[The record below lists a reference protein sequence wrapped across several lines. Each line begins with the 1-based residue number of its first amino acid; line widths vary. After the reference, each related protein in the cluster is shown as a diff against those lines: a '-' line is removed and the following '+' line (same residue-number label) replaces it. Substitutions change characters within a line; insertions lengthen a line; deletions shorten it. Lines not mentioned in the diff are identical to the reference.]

1 MKSFTGGIFLKIETI
16 ALHNFRCFGPE
27 WVKIRLQEQ
36 LTAFVGGNGSG
47 KTALFLALSRLFGVT
62 KAERT
67 VSKKDFY
74 IANNNKEK
82 LENEDVLEIECILGF
97 PELDQEKD
105 ADANAVPDFFN
116 HMAASGP
123 DEPLKARIRLR
134 AKWIEDGTLDGTVEE
149 DIRWITT
156 LDNNF
161 VWEECPKVSAVERAR
176 IQVIYVPALRNA
188 TDRVSELLKGRLW
201 RAARWSAELSECA
214 ESGAELIQNQFDK
227 ENPANLIIK
236 HLTRRWQQVYE
247 GDTDTIPNLRLVES
261 KVEELVRRAEFVFHP
276 DEAGRNRNLT
286 DLSDGQRSL
295 FHIALTAATLETE
308 QEALAL
314 AAKDSPFDQE
324 KLKYTHLTI
333 LAIEEPENSL
343 SPFFLSRI
351 VIQAREISK
360 MSTAQVLISS
370 HSASILSRI
379 EAEEV
384 RFFRIDRKTE
394 TRCTSV
400 RQLTLPKNDAEARKY
415 VRLAVRSYPELYF
428 ARFVILAEGDS
439 ERIVLPRLAEAKGV
453 PLDPSFVPIVPLGG
467 RYVSHFWRLLTDL
480 GIPYATLL
488 DLDFGR
494 AHGGAKMIQ
503 TVVAALKQVGQDL
516 TQNPFVVNRIVDLN
530 DLDTLTDNDILENSK
545 YKDWLQVLSFEKVFF
560 STPIDLDFA
569 MLWAF
574 PEAYQHPN
582 PGGRGPR
589 TTSDAIAENKKVV
602 LKTNGKP
609 GMYPDNVWGDAF
621 VWYPYL
627 FLSRSKPET
636 HLAALSRITD
646 KKLADYAPTELSTL
660 IEHVR
665 DVLFSKLDED

>member
-1 MKSFTGGIFLKIETI
+1 MKIETI
-16 ALHNFRCFGPE
+16 ALRNFRCFGPE
-27 WVKIRLQEQ
+27 WVTVRLQEQ
-36 LTAFVGGNGSG
+36 VTAFVGGNGSG
-47 KTALFLALSRLFGVT
+47 KTTLFQALSRLFGGT
-62 KAERT
+62 KTDRT

-74 IANNNKEK
+74 IANNEEK
-82 LENEDVLEIECILGF
+82 FDNEDVLEIECILGF

-105 ADANAVPDFFN
+105 EDANAVPDFFN

-123 DEPLKARIRLR
+123 DEPLKVRIRLR

-149 DIRWITT
+149 DIRWILT
-156 LDNNF
+156 LDDKF
-161 VWEECPKVSAVERAR
+161 VWENCPKVSAVDRAR

-188 TDRVSELLKGRLW
+188 TDRVTELLKGRLW
-201 RAARWSAELSECA
+201 RAARWSADLGDCA
-214 ESGAELIQNQFDK
+214 AIGAELIQKQFDK
-227 ENPANLIIK
+227 EDPANFIIK

-247 GDTDTIPNLRLVES
+247 GDTDTTPNLRLVES

-295 FHIALTAATLETE
+295 FHIALTAATLEIE

-314 AAKDSPFDQE
+314 TADANPFYQD
-324 KLKYTHLTI
+324 KLRCTHLTI

-400 RQLTLPKNDAEARKY
+400 RQLTLPKNDDEARTY

-467 RYVSHFWRLLTDL
+467 RYVTHFWRLLTDL

-488 DLDFGR
+488 DLDLGR

-503 TVVAALKQVGQDL
+503 TVVAALKQVGHDL
-516 TQNPFVVNRIVDLN
+516 TKNPCVVDSKINLD
-530 DLDTLTDNDILENSK
+530 DLDTLTDENIYDNWTDK
-545 YKDWLQVLSFEKVFF
+545 GWLLALLFEKVFF

-569 MLWAF
+569 MLRAF
-574 PEAYQHPN
+574 PDAYQHPN
-582 PGGRGPR
+582 PGGHGPR
-589 TTSDAIAENKKVV
+589 KTPDAIAEKKKVV
-602 LKTNGKP
+602 LKINGN
-609 GMYPDNVWGDAF
+609 PDLYIDNKWDDAF
-621 VWYPYL
+621 AWYPYL
-627 FLSRSKPET
+627 FLNRSKPET

-646 KKLADYAPTELSTL
+646 ENLARNAPPRLSLLIDYVKT
-660 IEHVR
+660 
-665 DVLFSKLDED
+665 VLFSKLDED

>member
-1 MKSFTGGIFLKIETI
+1 MKIETI
-16 ALHNFRCFGPE
+16 ALRNFRCFGSK
-27 WVKIRLQEQ
+27 WVTVRLQEQ
-36 LTAFVGGNGSG
+36 VTAFVGGNGSG
-47 KTALFLALSRLFGVT
+47 KTTLFQALSRLFGVT
-62 KAERT
+62 KTDRT

-74 IANNNKEK
+74 IANNEEK
-82 LENEDVLEIECILGF
+82 FDDKDFLEIECILGF

-105 ADANAVPDFFN
+105 EDANAVPDFFN

-123 DEPLKARIRLR
+123 DEPLKVRIRLR

-149 DIRWITT
+149 DIRWIPT
-156 LDNNF
+156 LDDKF
-161 VWEECPKVSAVERAR
+161 VWEECPKVSAVDRAR

-188 TDRVSELLKGRLW
+188 TDRVTELLKGRLW
-201 RAARWSAELSECA
+201 RAARWSADLGKYA
-214 ESGAELIQNQFDK
+214 AIGAKLIQDQFDK
-227 ENPANLIIK
+227 EDPANFIIK

-247 GDTDTIPNLRLVES
+247 GDTDTTPNLRLVES

-276 DEAGRNRNLT
+276 DETGRNRNLT

-295 FHIALTAATLETE
+295 FHIALTAATLEIE
-308 QEALAL
+308 QEAFAL
-314 AAKDSPFDQE
+314 AANASPFDQE
-324 KLKYTHLTI
+324 KLRCTHLTI

-351 VIQAREISK
+351 VTQAREISQ
-360 MSTAQVLISS
+360 MGTAQVLISS

-400 RQLTLPKNDAEARKY
+400 RQLTLPENDAEASTY

-480 GIPYATLL
+480 DIPYATLL
-488 DLDFGR
+488 DFDLGR
-494 AHGGAKMIQ
+494 AHGGANMIR
-503 TVVAALKQVGQDL
+503 TVVAALKQVGHDL
-516 TQNPFVVNRIVDLN
+516 TQNPFVVNGKINLD
-530 DLDTLTDNDILENSK
+530 DLDTLTDGDSLDNSK
-545 YKDWLQVLSFEKVFF
+545 SKDWLQALMFENVFF
-560 STPIDLDFA
+560 SCPIDLDFA
-569 MLWAF
+569 MLRAF
-574 PEAYQHPN
+574 PKAYQHPN
-582 PGGRGPR
+582 PGGQGPR
-589 TTSDAIAENKKVV
+589 ITPDAIAEKKKVV
-602 LKTNGKP
+602 LKTNGN
-609 GMYPDNVWGDAF
+609 PDLYIENKWDDAF
-621 VWYPYL
+621 AWYPYL

-646 KKLADYAPTELSTL
+646 ENLVRYTPWRLRSLIDHVKK
-660 IEHVR
+660 
-665 DVLFSKLDED
+665 VLFPKLGED

>member
-1 MKSFTGGIFLKIETI
+1 MKIETI
-16 ALHNFRCFGPE
+16 ALRNFRCFGSK
-27 WVKIRLQEQ
+27 WVTVRLQEQ
-36 LTAFVGGNGSG
+36 VTAFVGGNGSG
-47 KTALFLALSRLFGVT
+47 KTALFQALSRLFGVT
-62 KAERT
+62 KTDRT

-74 IANNNKEK
+74 IANNKEK
-82 LENEDVLEIECILGF
+82 FDDKDFLEIECILAF

-105 ADANAVPDFFN
+105 EYANAVPDFFN

-123 DEPLKARIRLR
+123 DEPLKVRIRLR

-149 DIRWITT
+149 DIRWILT
-156 LDNNF
+156 LDDKF
-161 VWEECPKVSAVERAR
+161 VWENCPKVSAVDRAR

-188 TDRVSELLKGRLW
+188 TDRVTELLKGRLW
-201 RAARWSAELSECA
+201 RAARWSAKLGECA
-214 ESGAELIQNQFDK
+214 AIGAKLIQDQFD
-227 ENPANLIIK
+227 EEDPANFIIK

-247 GDTDTIPNLRLVES
+247 GDTDTTPNLRLVES

-295 FHIALTAATLETE
+295 FHIALTAATLEIE

-314 AAKDSPFDQE
+314 AADASPFDQE
-324 KLKYTHLTI
+324 KLRCTHLTI

-351 VIQAREISK
+351 VTQAREISQ
-360 MSTAQVLISS
+360 MGTAQVLISS

-400 RQLTLPKNDAEARKY
+400 RQLTLPENDAEASAY

-480 GIPYATLL
+480 DIPYATLL
-488 DLDFGR
+488 DFDLGR
-494 AHGGAKMIQ
+494 AHGGANMIR
-503 TVVAALKQVGQDL
+503 TVVAALKKVGHDL
-516 TQNPFVVNRIVDLN
+516 TQNPFVINGTINLN
-530 DLDTLTDNDILENSK
+530 DLDTLTDENILNKSK
-545 YKDWLQVLSFEKVFF
+545 YKDWLRALRDENVFF
-560 STPIDLDFA
+560 SWPIDLDFA
-569 MLWAF
+569 MLRAF
-574 PEAYQHPN
+574 PKAYQYPN
-582 PGGRGPR
+582 PGGQGPR
-589 TTSDAIAENKKVV
+589 TTADAIAEKKKVV

-609 GMYPDNVWGDAF
+609 GMYFNKVWDDVFA
-621 VWYPYL
+621 WYPYL

-646 KKLADYAPTELSTL
+646 ENLDCHSPQELRDL
-660 IEHVR
+660 IDHVR
-665 DVLFSKLDED
+665 KFLFPKLGED

>member
-1 MKSFTGGIFLKIETI
+1 MKIETI
-16 ALHNFRCFGPE
+16 ALRNFRCFGSK
-27 WVKIRLQEQ
+27 WVTVRLQEQ
-36 LTAFVGGNGSG
+36 VTAFVGGNGSG
-47 KTALFLALSRLFGVT
+47 KTTLFQALSRLFGVT
-62 KAERT
+62 KTDRT

-74 IANNNKEK
+74 IANNEEK
-82 LENEDVLEIECILGF
+82 FDNEDFLEIECILGF

-105 ADANAVPDFFN
+105 EDANAVPDFFN

-123 DEPLKARIRLR
+123 DEPLKVRIRLR

-149 DIRWITT
+149 DIRWIPT
-156 LDNNF
+156 LDDKF
-161 VWEECPKVSAVERAR
+161 VWEECPKVSAVDRAR

-188 TDRVSELLKGRLW
+188 TDRVTELLKGRLW
-201 RAARWSAELSECA
+201 RAARWSAKLGECA
-214 ESGAELIQNQFDK
+214 AIGAKLIQDQFDK
-227 ENPANLIIK
+227 EDPANFIIK

-247 GDTDTIPNLRLVES
+247 GDTDTTPNLRLVES

-295 FHIALTAATLETE
+295 FHIALTAATLEIE
-308 QEALAL
+308 QEAFAL
-314 AAKDSPFDQE
+314 AANASPFDQE
-324 KLKYTHLTI
+324 KLRCTHLTI

-351 VIQAREISK
+351 VTQAREISQ
-360 MSTAQVLISS
+360 MGTAQVLISS

-400 RQLTLPKNDAEARKY
+400 RQLTLPENDAEASTY

-480 GIPYATLL
+480 DIPYATLL
-488 DLDFGR
+488 DFDLGR
-494 AHGGAKMIQ
+494 AHGGANMIR
-503 TVVAALKQVGQDL
+503 TVVAALKQVGHDL
-516 TQNPFVVNRIVDLN
+516 TQNPFVVNGKINLD
-530 DLDTLTDNDILENSK
+530 DLDTLTDGDSLDNSK
-545 YKDWLQVLSFEKVFF
+545 NKDWLQALMLENVFF
-560 STPIDLDFA
+560 SCPIDLDFA
-569 MLWAF
+569 MLRAF
-574 PEAYQHPN
+574 PKAYQHPN
-582 PGGRGPR
+582 PGGQGPR
-589 TTSDAIAENKKVV
+589 ITPDAIAEKKKVV
-602 LKTNGKP
+602 LKTNGN
-609 GMYPDNVWGDAF
+609 PDLYIENKWDDAF
-621 VWYPYL
+621 AWYPYL

-646 KKLADYAPTELSTL
+646 ENLVRYTPWRLRSLIDHVKK
-660 IEHVR
+660 
-665 DVLFSKLDED
+665 VLFPKLGED

>member
-1 MKSFTGGIFLKIETI
+1 MKIETI
-16 ALHNFRCFGPE
+16 ALRNFRCFGSK
-27 WVKIRLQEQ
+27 WVTVRLQEQ
-36 LTAFVGGNGSG
+36 VTAFVGGNGSG
-47 KTALFLALSRLFGVT
+47 KTTLFQALSRLFGVT
-62 KAERT
+62 KTDRT

-74 IANNNKEK
+74 IANNEEK
-82 LENEDVLEIECILGF
+82 FDNEDFLEIECILGF

-105 ADANAVPDFFN
+105 EDANAVPDFFN

-123 DEPLKARIRLR
+123 DEPLKVRIRLR

-149 DIRWITT
+149 DIRWIPT
-156 LDNNF
+156 LDDKF
-161 VWEECPKVSAVERAR
+161 VWEECPKVSAVDRAR

-188 TDRVSELLKGRLW
+188 TDRVTELLKGRLW
-201 RAARWSAELSECA
+201 RAARWSAKLGECA
-214 ESGAELIQNQFDK
+214 AIGAKLIQDQFDK
-227 ENPANLIIK
+227 EDPANFIIK

-247 GDTDTIPNLRLVES
+247 GDTDTTPNLRLVES

-295 FHIALTAATLETE
+295 FHIALTAATLEIE

-314 AAKDSPFDQE
+314 AADASPFDQD
-324 KLKYTHLTI
+324 KLRCTHLTI

-351 VIQAREISK
+351 VTQAREISQ
-360 MSTAQVLISS
+360 MGTAQVLISS

-400 RQLTLPKNDAEARKY
+400 RQLTLPENDAEASTY

-480 GIPYATLL
+480 DIPYATLL
-488 DLDFGR
+488 DFDLGR
-494 AHGGAKMIQ
+494 AHGGANMIR
-503 TVVAALKQVGQDL
+503 TVVAALKQVGHDL
-516 TQNPFVVNRIVDLN
+516 TQNPFVVNGKINLD
-530 DLDTLTDNDILENSK
+530 DLDTLTDGDSLDNSK
-545 YKDWLQVLSFEKVFF
+545 NKDWLQALMLENVFF
-560 STPIDLDFA
+560 SCPIDLDFA
-569 MLWAF
+569 MLRAF
-574 PEAYQHPN
+574 PKAYQHPN
-582 PGGRGPR
+582 PGGQGPR
-589 TTSDAIAENKKVV
+589 ITPDAIAEKKKVV
-602 LKTNGKP
+602 LKTNGN
-609 GMYPDNVWGDAF
+609 PDLYIENKWDDAF
-621 VWYPYL
+621 AWYPYL

-646 KKLADYAPTELSTL
+646 ENLVRYTPWRLRSLIDHVKK
-660 IEHVR
+660 
-665 DVLFSKLDED
+665 VLFPKLGED

>member
-1 MKSFTGGIFLKIETI
+1 MKIETI
-16 ALHNFRCFGPE
+16 ALRNFRCFGSK
-27 WVKIRLQEQ
+27 WVTVRLQEQ
-36 LTAFVGGNGSG
+36 VTAFVGGNGSG
-47 KTALFLALSRLFGVT
+47 KTTLFQALSRLFGVT
-62 KAERT
+62 KTDRT

-74 IANNNKEK
+74 IANNEEK
-82 LENEDVLEIECILGF
+82 FDNEDFLEIECILGF

-105 ADANAVPDFFN
+105 EDANAVPDFFN

-123 DEPLKARIRLR
+123 DEPLKVRIRLR

-149 DIRWITT
+149 DIRWIPT
-156 LDNNF
+156 LDDKF
-161 VWEECPKVSAVERAR
+161 VWEECPKVSAVDRAR

-188 TDRVSELLKGRLW
+188 TDRVTELLKGRLW
-201 RAARWSAELSECA
+201 RAARWSAKLGECTA
-214 ESGAELIQNQFDK
+214 IGAKLIQDQFD
-227 ENPANLIIK
+227 EEDPANFIIK

-247 GDTDTIPNLRLVES
+247 GDTDTTPNLRLVES

-276 DEAGRNRNLT
+276 DEAGRNRKLT

-295 FHIALTAATLETE
+295 FHIALTAATLEIE

-314 AAKDSPFDQE
+314 AADASPFDQD
-324 KLKYTHLTI
+324 KLRCTHLTI

-351 VIQAREISK
+351 VTQAREISQ
-360 MSTAQVLISS
+360 MGTAQVLISS

-400 RQLTLPKNDAEARKY
+400 RQLTLPENDAEASTY

-480 GIPYATLL
+480 DIPYATLL
-488 DLDFGR
+488 DFDLGR
-494 AHGGAKMIQ
+494 AHGGANMIR
-503 TVVAALKQVGQDL
+503 TVVAALKQVGHDL
-516 TQNPFVVNRIVDLN
+516 TQNPFVVNGKINLD
-530 DLDTLTDNDILENSK
+530 DLDTLTDGDSLDNSK
-545 YKDWLQVLSFEKVFF
+545 NKDWLQALMLENVFF
-560 STPIDLDFA
+560 SCPIDLDFA
-569 MLWAF
+569 MLRAF
-574 PEAYQHPN
+574 PKAYQHPN
-582 PGGRGPR
+582 PGGQGPR
-589 TTSDAIAENKKVV
+589 ITPDAIAEKKKVV
-602 LKTNGKP
+602 LKTNGN
-609 GMYPDNVWGDAF
+609 PDLYIENKWDDAF
-621 VWYPYL
+621 AWYPYL

-646 KKLADYAPTELSTL
+646 ENLVRYTPWRLRSLIDHVKK
-660 IEHVR
+660 
-665 DVLFSKLDED
+665 VLFPKLGED

>member
-1 MKSFTGGIFLKIETI
+1 MKIETI
-16 ALHNFRCFGPE
+16 ALRNFRCFGPE
-27 WVKIRLQEQ
+27 WVTVRLQEQ
-36 LTAFVGGNGSG
+36 VTAFVGGNGSG
-47 KTALFLALSRLFGVT
+47 KTTLFQALSRLFGVT
-62 KAERT
+62 KTDRT

-74 IANNNKEK
+74 IANNEEK
-82 LENEDVLEIECILGF
+82 FDNEDFLEIECILGF

-105 ADANAVPDFFN
+105 EDANAVPDFFN

-123 DEPLKARIRLR
+123 DEPLKVRIRLR

-149 DIRWITT
+149 DIRWIPT
-156 LDNNF
+156 LDDKF
-161 VWEECPKVSAVERAR
+161 VWEECPKVSAVDRAR

-188 TDRVSELLKGRLW
+188 TDRVTELLKGRLW
-201 RAARWSAELSECA
+201 RAARWSAKLGECA
-214 ESGAELIQNQFDK
+214 AIGAKLIQDQFDI
-227 ENPANLIIK
+227 EDPANFIIK
-236 HLTRRWQQVYE
+236 HLTHRWQQVYE

-295 FHIALTAATLETE
+295 FHIALTAATLEIE
-308 QEALAL
+308 QEAFAL
-314 AAKDSPFDQE
+314 AANASPFDQE
-324 KLKYTHLTI
+324 KLRCTHLTI

-351 VIQAREISK
+351 VTQAREISQ
-360 MSTAQVLISS
+360 MGTAQVLISS

-400 RQLTLPKNDAEARKY
+400 RQLTLPENDAEASTY

-480 GIPYATLL
+480 DIPYATLL
-488 DLDFGR
+488 DFDLGR
-494 AHGGAKMIQ
+494 AHGGANMIR
-503 TVVAALKQVGQDL
+503 TVVAALKQVGHDL
-516 TQNPFVVNRIVDLN
+516 TQNPFVVNGKINLD
-530 DLDTLTDNDILENSK
+530 DLDTLTDGDSLDNSK
-545 YKDWLQVLSFEKVFF
+545 YKDWLQALMLENVFF
-560 STPIDLDFA
+560 SCPIDLDFA
-569 MLWAF
+569 MLRAF
-574 PEAYQHPN
+574 PKAYQHPN
-582 PGGRGPR
+582 PGGQGPR
-589 TTSDAIAENKKVV
+589 ITPDAIAEKKKVV
-602 LKTNGKP
+602 LKTNGN
-609 GMYPDNVWGDAF
+609 PDLYVENKWDDAF
-621 VWYPYL
+621 AWYPYL

-646 KKLADYAPTELSTL
+646 ENLVRYTPWRLRSLIDHVKK
-660 IEHVR
+660 
-665 DVLFSKLDED
+665 VLFPKLGED